1 VVIPLE
7 NDADI
12 LPGFK
17 TEVDGIMRQS
27 YGDDEL
33 MTTARSLFERAKSN
47 LDGFHY
53 LRLIRPFGLE
63 VAIAGRLEQ
72 AIGDVIV
79 VLNPASDPPA
89 SIATLI
95 ERPGETRGILVGV
108 EADASSQSKVCRLA
122 DCLFLVPAVVCEYL
136 AEIRDDV
143 KNRPLYG
150 GAGRVS

>member
-72 AIGDVIV
+72 ARSV
-79 VLNPASDPPA
+79 P
-89 SIATLI
+89 TLI
-95 ERPGETRGILVGV
+95 ERPSETRGILVGL

-122 DCLFLVPAVVCEYL
+122 DCLFLVPAVVCEYF
-136 AEIRDDV
+136 AEDTR
-143 KNRPLYG
+143 
-150 GAGRVS
+150 